1 MKKAAIVLC
10 LLVSFASFA
19 FAEAESN
26 FTFGVAFGPHPVG
39 FRVVHQYDYA
49 RGYKAAFDLEGKPT
63 SGERAR
69 PVQTLIWYPA
79 QLDKS
84 AQPMLYG
91 RYVELFATEEN
102 FDGDSAQKAAALQTV
117 LEQRQL
123 KDKYDVEREQP
134 THAFLDAKPAAD
146 KFPIVIYAPS
156 LSAPASENSDLC
168 EYLAS
173 HGYIV
178 LASPDMGPHS
188 RTMPRD
194 IQGIQ
199 AQVGDIEFL
208 IGYSHNIPQADTS
221 RIAVAGFS
229 WGGISNVFTL
239 MQDDRITALVCLDG
253 SIRYL
258 PEFVKE
264 AKYVKPGRL
273 TVPLLFLA
281 QRNISLEDLIK
292 WKRDLS
298 TSFLNDLKYS
308 DFHLVSFASMN
319 HLDFSSLFIRF
330 RRDEAFTEYTPSE
343 VSESHSWMARYTLI
357 FLNAYLKDDATARE
371 FLKTPP
377 DKNGVPRHLL
387 TTQFRA
393 ALRPAPV
400 VSDFARE
407 LAKQGFAKAI
417 PIWQEAKKND
427 LNFNLSEEEVNAWG
441 YQLMGA
447 KKLAEAIAV
456 FKLNVAMYPEGF
468 NTYDSL
474 AEAQAA
480 VGDKE
485 SAIANYRKS
494 LELNSA
500 NENAVQ
506 WLKKL
511 ETKTVQ

>member
-19 FAEAESN
+19 FATAESN

-39 FRVVHQYDYA
+39 FRVVHQFDYA
-49 RGYKAAFDLEGKPT
+49 RGYKTAFDFEGKPAT
-63 SGERAR
+63 GERAR

-84 AQPMLYG
+84 AQQMLYG

-123 KDKYDVEREQP
+123 KDKWEIERVQP
-134 THAFLDAKPAAD
+134 THAFLDAKPASG
-146 KFPIVIYAPS
+146 KFPVVIYAPS
-156 LSAPASENSDLC
+156 FSAPAFENSDLC

-178 LASPDMGPHS
+178 LASPNMGPHS
-188 RTMPRD
+188 RLMTGD
-194 IQGIQ
+194 VQGIQ

-208 IGYSHNIPQADTS
+208 LGYLHNIPQADTS

-229 WGGISNVFTL
+229 WGGISNVFAQ
-239 MQDDRITALVCLDG
+239 MQDDRITALACLDG
-253 SIRYL
+253 TIRYRAEYL
-258 PEFVKE
+258 KE
-264 AKYVKPGRL
+264 ATYVKPGRL

-281 QRNISLEDLIK
+281 QRNISPEDLIR
-292 WKRDLS
+292 WKFDLS

-308 DFHLVSFASMN
+308 DFHFVSFAGMN
-319 HLDFSSLFIRF
+319 HQDFSSLFIRF
-330 RRDEAFTEYTPSE
+330 RPDEAFTEYTPSE
-343 VSESHSWMARYTLI
+343 ISESHGWMARYTLN

-387 TTQFRA
+387 ATQFRA

-407 LAKQGFAKAI
+407 LAEQGFDKAI

-427 LNFNLSEEEVNAWG
+427 PDFKLSEQEVNAWG

-456 FKLNVAMYPEGF
+456 FQLNVAMYPEGF

-480 VGDKE
+480 AGDKE

-500 NENAVQ
+500 NENAVE